1 LSDSAGND
9 GIGGDGVD
17 GDQGALEAA
26 TCGKPLKQDG
36 DGGGLAAL
44 VGDRLLAE
52 HEPAGGGEGGD
63 QMQGARVGLAVMT
76 APRGL
81 AVDGDEI
88 GTLHDQQRHLGQRM
102 RHPPRLAWVLDRAE
116 MVGQDCQP
124 GLRAEREVR
133 IAQRSEDRG
142 GGDRHGAAANRGS
155 RSESD
160 FAQLGNPR

>member
-1 LSDSAGND
+1 
-9 GIGGDGVD
+9 
-17 GDQGALEAA
+17 
-26 TCGKPLKQDG
+26 
-36 DGGGLAAL
+36 
-44 VGDRLLAE
+44 
-52 HEPAGGGEGGD
+52 
-63 QMQGARVGLAVMT
+63 MT

-142 GGDRHGAAANRGS
+142 VAIAMARLRIGEAAANQIS
-155 RSESD
+155 RNSEI
-160 FAQLGNPR
+160 LVNPNAGPWARNP